1 MYIATYIEKT
11 IYNFFPLKHD
21 KNRKYS
27 EHVSARLVFFS
38 DFLYNSNMKSKHKKI
53 SSITLLCLYLHLLRF
68 AWNNHSLEYQLS
80 LYTSIYLSF
89 VQVSWI
95 NDKSADMDT
104 IIKSVTRCQRLQLVK
119 IYLLLKQLIW
129 YFWQLSIHQHNVPK
143 SSFLPTL

>member
-1 MYIATYIEKT
+1 
-11 IYNFFPLKHD
+11 
-21 KNRKYS
+21 
-27 EHVSARLVFFS
+27 
-38 DFLYNSNMKSKHKKI
+38 MKSKHKKI

-104 IIKSVTRCQRLQLVK
+104 IIKSVTRCQKLQLVK
-119 IYLLLKQLIW
+119 IYLLLKTI
-129 YFWQLSIHQHNVPK
+129 NMV
-143 SSFLPTL
+143 FLAVIDPPA

>member
-1 MYIATYIEKT
+1 
-11 IYNFFPLKHD
+11 
-21 KNRKYS
+21 
-27 EHVSARLVFFS
+27 
-38 DFLYNSNMKSKHKKI
+38 MKSKHKKI

-104 IIKSVTRCQRLQLVK
+104 IIKSITRCQKLQLVK
-119 IYLLLKQLIW
+119 NV
-129 YFWQLSIHQHNVPK
+129 SIVKTINMV
-143 SSFLPTL
+143 FLAVIDPPA

>member
-1 MYIATYIEKT
+1 MTRIESIQNMYLICSI
-11 IYNFFPLKHD
+11 
-21 KNRKYS
+21 
-27 EHVSARLVFFS
+27 VFS
-38 DFLYNSNMKSKHKKI
+38 DFFYNSNMKSKHKKI

-68 AWNNHSLEYQLS
+68 AWNKHSLEYQLS

-104 IIKSVTRCQRLQLVK
+104 IIKSVTRCQKLQLVK

-129 YFWQLSIHQHNVPK
+129 YFWQLSIHQHNVSSNIINSTCFIRK
-143 SSFLPTL
+143 S